1 MKIQV
6 TQENLSKA
14 ISAVARAAVSSR
26 NPLPILNNILLRT
39 ENNRLTISATNLEI
53 AITEHIGAKVTHEGA
68 ITVPAKLFQEF
79 ISSLPSG
86 TIDIDTKE
94 HKCTIAPES
103 NQLKV
108 QEVRHVLVI
117 VATIFFQRNM
127 IEGLDIPSV
136 QPTL

>member
-14 ISAVARAAVSSR
+14 ISAVARVAVSSR

-79 ISSLPSG
+79 ISSSW
-86 TIDIDTKE
+86 
-94 HKCTIAPES
+94 
-103 NQLKV
+103 
-108 QEVRHVLVI
+108 
-117 VATIFFQRNM
+117 
-127 IEGLDIPSV
+127 
-136 QPTL
+136 